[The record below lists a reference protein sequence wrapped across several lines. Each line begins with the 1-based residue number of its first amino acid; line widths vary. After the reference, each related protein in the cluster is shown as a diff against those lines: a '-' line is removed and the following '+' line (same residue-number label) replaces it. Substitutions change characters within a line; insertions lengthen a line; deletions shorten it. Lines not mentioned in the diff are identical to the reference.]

1 MIQLLSMCDK
11 SYMVQLLVLV
21 KLFFKLAFYIIPP
34 IVIII
39 TTIDF
44 FKSITSGKEE
54 DLKTNGKGMVH
65 RIIAGLVVMFLPTII
80 SFTFNHLIDGQ
91 SVDFLACMESAT
103 KEKVEQ
109 LRVKEEAEEKAER
122 NAQEKEDEKLLREAY
137 EADQKKRGS
146 AKKTFEEWKKEREAN
161 GTGNETGTGTGT
173 GDVVVSTG
181 GVSPSEFKNKLASMN
196 TPTLEQI
203 TSAASKSGISADYA
217 KIVLG
222 TTFNEGYYNDPYLYY
237 GWASAMIN
245 VQVTIEQM
253 QGWDPGHSGEANFYS
268 WTNINKGVNS
278 ATPEVLKA
286 VYLAFTERNTKIVE
300 CNGMYNQTP
309 AQYNLIYASSVYNC
323 SVYEK
328 K

>member
-1 MIQLLSMCDK
+1 MIQILSICDK

-21 KLFFKLAFYIIPP
+21 KLFFKLACYIIPP
-34 IVIII
+34 VVIII

-44 FKSITSGKEE
+44 FKSMTSGKEE
-54 DLKTNGKGMVH
+54 DLKANGKAMVH
-65 RIIAGLVVMFLPTII
+65 RIIAGLVVMFIPTII
-80 SFTFNHLIDGQ
+80 SFAFNNLIDGQ

-103 KEKVEQ
+103 QEKVEQ
-109 LRVKEEAEEKAER
+109 LKQKEAAEEEAKQRQQEAEDDR
-122 NAQEKEDEKLLREAY
+122 ELRAAY
-137 EADQKKRGS
+137 EADQKNRDKN
-146 AKKTFEEWKKEREAN
+146 KQTFEEWKKERQAN
-161 GTGNETGTGTGT
+161 GNESGFGNESGNI
-173 GDVVVSTG
+173 VVTTS
-181 GVSPSEFKNKLASMN
+181 GVNPADFKNKLASMS

-203 TSAASKSGISADYA
+203 TNAASKSGVSAEYV

-222 TTFNEGYYNDPYLYY
+222 TAFNEGYYNDPYLYY

-245 VQVTIEQM
+245 NPVTVEQM

-278 ATPEVLKA
+278 ATPDVLKA

-323 SVYEK
+323 SVYERK
-328 K
+328 

>member
-1 MIQLLSMCDK
+1 MIQILSICDK

-21 KLFFKLAFYIIPP
+21 KLFFKLACYIIPP
-34 IVIII
+34 VVIII

-44 FKSITSGKEE
+44 FKSMTSGKEE
-54 DLKTNGKGMVH
+54 DLKANGKGMVH
-65 RIIAGLVVMFLPTII
+65 RIIAGLVVMFIPTII
-80 SFTFNHLIDGQ
+80 SFAFNNLIDGQ
-91 SVDFLACMESAT
+91 SVDFLVCMESAT
-103 KEKVEQ
+103 QEKVEQ
-109 LRVKEEAEEKAER
+109 LKQKEAAEEEAKQRQQEAEDDR
-122 NAQEKEDEKLLREAY
+122 ELRAAY
-137 EADQKKRGS
+137 EADQKNRDKN
-146 AKKTFEEWKKEREAN
+146 KQTFEEWKKERQAN
-161 GTGNETGTGTGT
+161 GNENGSGNESGNI
-173 GDVVVSTG
+173 VVTTS
-181 GVSPSEFKNKLASMN
+181 GVNPADFKNKLASMS

-203 TSAASKSGISADYA
+203 TSAAAKSGVSAEYV

-245 VQVTIEQM
+245 VPATIEQM

-278 ATPEVLKA
+278 ATPDVLKA

-309 AQYNLIYASSVYNC
+309 AQYNLIYSSSVYNC
-323 SVYEK
+323 SVYERK
-328 K
+328 

>member
-1 MIQLLSMCDK
+1 MIQILSICDK

-21 KLFFKLAFYIIPP
+21 KLFFKLACYIIPP
-34 IVIII
+34 VVIII

-44 FKSITSGKEE
+44 FKSMTSGKEE
-54 DLKTNGKGMVH
+54 DLKANGKAMVH
-65 RIIAGLVVMFLPTII
+65 RIIAGLVVMFIPTII
-80 SFTFNHLIDGQ
+80 SFAFNNLIDGQ
-91 SVDFLACMESAT
+91 SVDFLVCMESAT
-103 KEKVEQ
+103 QEKVEQ
-109 LRVKEEAEEKAER
+109 LKQKEAAEEAAKQRQQEAEDDR
-122 NAQEKEDEKLLREAY
+122 ELRAAY
-137 EADQKKRGS
+137 EADQKNRDKN
-146 AKKTFEEWKKEREAN
+146 KQTFEEWKKERQANGNENGSGN
-161 GTGNETGTGTGT
+161 GTG
-173 GDVVVSTG
+173 DIVVTTS
-181 GVSPSEFKNKLASMN
+181 GVNPADFKNKLASLS

-203 TSAASKSGISADYA
+203 TSAAAKSGVSAEYV

-245 VQVTIEQM
+245 NPVTVEQM

-278 ATPEVLKA
+278 ATPDVLKA

-309 AQYNLIYASSVYNC
+309 AQYNLIYSSSVYNC